1 MIPMIS
7 NGDEARA
14 VVQAS
19 KFPPV
24 GVRGQGS
31 PFASWSH
38 GITTAE
44 YLSTANDNLLTILQ
58 IENAEGVRNA
68 EAIARVD
75 GVGELTR
82 DLHAGQKLK

>member
-7 NGDEARA
+7 NADEARA

-19 KFPPV
+19 KFPPL

-31 PFASWSH
+31 PFASWAH

-44 YLSTANDNLLTILQ
+44 YLTSANERLMTILQ
-58 IENAEGVRNA
+58 IENAEGVKNA
-68 EAIARVD
+68 EEIGRVD
-75 GVGELTR
+75 GVGEYTTPSHHMAR
-82 DLHAGQKLK
+82 V

>member
-1 MIPMIS
+1 MI
-7 NGDEARA
+7 NNADEARA

-44 YLSTANDNLLTILQ
+44 YLASANDRLLTILQ
-58 IENAEGVRNA
+58 IENSQGVENA
-68 EAIARVD
+68 EDIARVE
-75 GVGELTR
+75 GVGISIRVSTKPI
-82 DLHAGQKLK
+82 G